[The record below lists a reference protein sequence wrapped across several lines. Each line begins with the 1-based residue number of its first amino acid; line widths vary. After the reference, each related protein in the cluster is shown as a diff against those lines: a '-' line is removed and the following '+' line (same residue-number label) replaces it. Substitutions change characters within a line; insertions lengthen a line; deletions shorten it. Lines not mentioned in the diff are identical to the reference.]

1 MNNGVGSILM
11 LSNSNTV
18 SSGNKVYVV
27 NVLYCDLLCLS
38 QLPVGKP
45 HGQIIQ
51 TAYAADGRRVLLI
64 SPHPAKI
71 AKTTHSTVQSES
83 AVSLTDCIGAAACNG
98 YKGNCALTTRHTEGN
113 PGGLVHFSSVT

>member
-1 MNNGVGSILM
+1 M
-11 LSNSNTV
+11 
-18 SSGNKVYVV
+18 YVV
-27 NVLYCDLLCLS
+27 NVLYCDLVCLS

-71 AKTTHSTVQSES
+71 AKTTHSTAVQSES
-83 AVSLTDCIGAAACNG
+83 AISHSQIVSEQQLVTATKEAVPSLQDTQKEIQEALSIPTVSPDQ
-98 YKGNCALTTRHTEGN
+98 KGKY
-113 PGGLVHFSSVT
+113 SIIY

>member
-1 MNNGVGSILM
+1 M
-11 LSNSNTV
+11 
-18 SSGNKVYVV
+18 YVV

-71 AKTTHSTVQSES
+71 AKTTYSTVQSES
-83 AVSLTDCIGAAACNG
+83 AVSHSQIKSEPQLVTATKETVPSLQDTQKEIQEALSIPTASPEQ
-98 YKGNCALTTRHTEGN
+98 KGKY
-113 PGGLVHFSSVT
+113 SIIY